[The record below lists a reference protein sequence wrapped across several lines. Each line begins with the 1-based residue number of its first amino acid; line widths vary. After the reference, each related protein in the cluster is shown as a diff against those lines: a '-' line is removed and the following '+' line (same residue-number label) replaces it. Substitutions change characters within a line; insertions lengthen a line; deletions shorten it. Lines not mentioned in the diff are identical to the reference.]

1 MAAPPPPPPI
11 TAYRA
16 NDNDDPFDN
25 FWEDTMIIWIVLGIP
40 LVAVPLLFCLLWC
53 VKRTPCYLPFM
64 KKTASFW
71 IKEHRFRKKLRYLMN
86 ETVFSHI
93 WNLFQLVITFLSLI
107 HYAATTYYETIPL
120 WLFMLDVAMTTCF
133 TIDYAIFMYI
143 ARNKVKHFFGL
154 MSIIDFLTVLPVYV
168 SLITWSYADN
178 TSVRFTPLRMLRALR
193 VVRTVRAA
201 YLFKDLV
208 TRQALKIAIMMLS
221 LVFISTALVQL
232 IEELWDGFQLDFHIV
247 LWYIVVTYSTVG
259 YGDITPVT
267 DQGKMAVVVLIIL
280 SYILLPYQLAKF
292 FNVMAQS
299 KDYFLRVYTKRWFR
313 PPLHV
318 VFLGQ
323 EPDIETVEELF
334 NEELNPS
341 ANVMQA
347 VILTSNKPS
356 PDMEVLLKKSKYKH
370 RLFYL
375 QGSPTSDSD
384 LKRAMLSDAEYCYI
398 FSGSSADGSTDQ
410 VSLLTYLAVKAYSSD
425 IPVALQLQN
434 DPGTISTAIFAQSCH
449 CPGFSTF
456 LTNLLRVSAP
466 QSNNMER
473 RKRRRR
479 GGWQE
484 EYVKGTANQLYA
496 LEELPLSFKGL
507 HFSEAAKLLFKYYH
521 VLLLG
526 VECVN
531 PSLLNDTI
539 EDPSAKT
546 SRGPTLLGS
555 MKNSTV
561 RLKDAKNNVQ
571 IANQRGA
578 LVMLPTEYVI
588 QGGEMAA
595 VISPSSD
602 VLQAIDLHDILLA
615 KKAKYQGN
623 DNKMR
628 KMRRLLRKETQMTLA
643 ALNDLGG
650 DPGEKNPPGTA
661 AEEIPAT
668 SDDSGDEAA
677 KRLAVQKMLKEVE
690 LEKLTNINKPGR
702 TALHVRRAIARAIM
716 KPQYLVDIGLGSRI
730 EVVSQPTLS
739 MEELTQHNFHKIDVW
754 TALRKRSGDDI
765 WGSLFYLNPP
775 YNAILEGDSPP
786 IVPIIRFENHVLL
799 IGWRVGLE
807 TLVLGLRGRNIRFPR
822 RIVILSPIPPASELW
837 VKLSLFPHIYFVQ
850 GSGLE
855 ERDLHR
861 AGVAKAGRII
871 ILDKPSSNNNDN
883 ESSSSEEKTLIDA
896 EKLFTLRT
904 IQAFWPEKIAL
915 TSIADAQNMRF
926 SEEETT
932 DTYMKRLAKLYST
945 SPHSTYNFLG
955 PFAAGRLYTPSL
967 MNSVLIQLFWSPRM
981 LHMIKLL
988 TGCGTT
994 LMERLCGCNLWAV
1007 SVPSGLVGKSFKKL
1021 FCRMLTQKSGLA
1033 VALYR
1038 RKNSK
1043 SERHAPSAE
1052 YSDSDNDSSDDDKE
1066 EIEEDSD
1073 AEKTKQGDEE
1083 GHHWECFDEYLV
1095 DNQKAAERY
1104 VYTNPHPRTTLL
1116 SDDKVFL
1123 MALSEPE
1130 FMKDKQWQ
1138 KKKQDMQAAWLYDG
1152 DAESEDRTSALD
1164 DGDGASSSNDGEQAK
1179 HETGQN
1185 PDRVQAPKQKK
1196 KRKLSLL
1203 GRKKEK

>member
-1 MAAPPPPPPI
+1 MSAPPPPPPI

-16 NDNDDPFDN
+16 NDNDFNN

-71 IKEHRFRKKLRYLMN
+71 IKEHRFRKKLSYLMN

-93 WNLFQLVITFLSLI
+93 WNLFQLVVTFLSLI

-143 ARNKVKHFFGL
+143 ARNKVKHFYSL

-168 SLITWSYADN
+168 SVIIWSFAEN
-178 TSVRFTPLRMLRALR
+178 KSVRFTPLEMLRALR

-267 DQGKMAVVVLIIL
+267 DQGKMTVVVLIIL

-292 FNVMAQS
+292 FNALAQS

-323 EPDIETVEELF
+323 EADIETVEELF

-347 VILTSNKPS
+347 VILTANKPS

-425 IPVALQLQN
+425 VPVALQLQN
-434 DPGTISTAIFAQSCH
+434 DPGTISTPLIRGRDVLFSSNSINMAIFAQSCQ

-473 RKRRRR
+473 RRKRRRR
-479 GGWQE
+479 GRWQE
-484 EYVKGTANQLYA
+484 EYVKGTENQLYA

-507 HFSEAAKLLFKYYH
+507 HFSEAAKVQYSRFVPAVTLSYIPFSESQLLFKYYH

-539 EDPSAKT
+539 EDPSTTA
-546 SRGPTLLGS
+546 SSGPTLLGS

-561 RLKDAKNNVQ
+561 RLTDTKKNVQ

-650 DPGEKNPPGTA
+650 EPGEKNPPGTA

-702 TALHVRRAIARAIM
+702 TALHVRRAIGRAIM

-730 EVVSQPTLS
+730 EEVSQPTLS
-739 MEELTQHNFHKIDVW
+739 MEELLQHNLHKTDVW
-754 TALRKRSGDDI
+754 TALRKRCLRPSTDDI

-775 YNAILEGDSPP
+775 YNAKLEGDSPP
-786 IVPIIRFENHVLL
+786 IVPIVRFANHVLL
-799 IGWRVGLE
+799 IGWRLGLE

-837 VKLSLFPHIYFVQ
+837 VKLSLFPHIYYVQ

-871 ILDKPSSNNNDN
+871 ILDKPSSNNNDK
-883 ESSSSEEKTLIDA
+883 ESSSEEKILIDA

-926 SEEETT
+926 SEDKTT
-932 DTYMKRLAKLYST
+932 ATYMKKLSKLYST

-955 PFAAGRLYTPSL
+955 PFAAGRLYTPSI
-967 MNSVLIQLFWSPRM
+967 MNSVLLQLFWSPRM

-1007 SVPSGLVGKSFKKL
+1007 SVPSGLVGRSFKKL

-1038 RKNSK
+1038 RKNS
-1043 SERHAPSAE
+1043 RHAPSAE
-1052 YSDSDNDSSDDDKE
+1052 YSNSDNDSSDDDKE

-1073 AEKTKQGDEE
+1073 AEKTKQEDE
-1083 GHHWECFDEYLV
+1083 GNNSQRSV
-1095 DNQKAAERY
+1095 
-1104 VYTNPHPRTTLL
+1104 L
-1116 SDDKVFL
+1116 SPKW
-1123 MALSEPE
+1123 MLSNE
-1130 FMKDKQWQ
+1130 
-1138 KKKQDMQAAWLYDG
+1138 
-1152 DAESEDRTSALD
+1152 
-1164 DGDGASSSNDGEQAK
+1164 N
-1179 HETGQN
+1179 
-1185 PDRVQAPKQKK
+1185 
-1196 KRKLSLL
+1196 
-1203 GRKKEK
+1203 